1 MDVMDNVVTIHF
13 EKPFEL
19 DKGVTV
25 EFIPAG
31 HILGAASIKV
41 TVSEKG
47 MTKTIGFTGDL
58 GKSDAKVVVAPK
70 PMTGLDYLVMEA
82 TYGARLHIEERSA
95 EDTLVSYIK
104 STMH

>member
-1 MDVMDNVVTIHF
+1 MRNIESNRVNKNGKERSQPGAYFGHKQVMDVMDNVVTIHF

-47 MTKTIGFTGDL
+47 NDQNNWF
-58 GKSDAKVVVAPK
+58 
-70 PMTGLDYLVMEA
+70 
-82 TYGARLHIEERSA
+82 YGRLR
-95 EDTLVSYIK
+95 
-104 STMH
+104 